1 MGAIGDKIIG
11 TAKKIEGKLTGDK
24 LRMAQ
29 GSAQQ
34 TKGKIEGGISGV
46 ARKIKAGARKV
57 RAKIVAKVDRAS
69 AKVERGAARTR
80 ARTR

>member
-1 MGAIGDKIIG
+1 MGAIKDKIAG

-24 LRMAQ
+24 LRTAQ

-34 TKGKIEGGISGV
+34 AKGKLEEGV
-46 ARKIKAGARKV
+46 ARVAGKVKAGARNL
-57 RAKIVAKVDRAS
+57 RAKINAKVDRAS

-80 ARTR
+80 ARAR

>member
-24 LRMAQ
+24 LRTAQ
-29 GSAQQ
+29 GSAQKA
-34 TKGKIEGGISGV
+34 KGDIEGAVSRV
-46 ARKIKAGARKV
+46 AGKVKAGARKV
-57 RAKIVAKVDRAS
+57 RAKISATVDRAS

>member
-24 LRMAQ
+24 LRTAQ

-34 TKGKIEGGISGV
+34 AKGKIEAGISRV
-46 ARKIKAGARKV
+46 AGKVKAGARKL
-57 RAKIVAKVDRAS
+57 R
-69 AKVERGAARTR
+69 ARTR